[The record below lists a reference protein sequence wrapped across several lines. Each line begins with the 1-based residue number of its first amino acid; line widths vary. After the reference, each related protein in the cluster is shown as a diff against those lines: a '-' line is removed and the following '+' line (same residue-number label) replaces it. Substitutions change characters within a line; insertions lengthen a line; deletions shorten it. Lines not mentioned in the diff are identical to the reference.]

1 MTYEESSLLMTDL
14 TFRGRIKVSCLHFAT
29 YIFGEDP
36 AAPAHS
42 SRIKWAQSVAA
53 SPDMA
58 AGQIQP
64 MVVMDAQVQT
74 DGAAIT
80 DAALQTSVETTVNKL
95 L

>member
-1 MTYEESSLLMTDL
+1 MTDQ
-14 TFRGRIKVSCLHFAT
+14 TFRGRIKVSCLHFAA
-29 YIFGEDP
+29 YILGEDVTT
-36 AAPAHS
+36 PAHS
-42 SRIKWAQSVAA
+42 SRVRWAQSVAA
-53 SPDMA
+53 SADMVA
-58 AGQIQP
+58 SQIQP